1 MPTRGHTL
9 VVINPSS
16 GAIESIKS
24 YDTYTT
30 ASALDSPLS
39 AVASGKNNMFVYC
52 GCKRINPNRQKHINR
67 MWFSMTDTWGSSRVT
82 HLFIGMKGLEKGNAY
97 EIIAKGS
104 DATKVLPHIILHL
117 E

>member
-39 AVASGKNNMFVYC
+39 AVASGKIICLFTAYASGLTRTARNTLIEC
-52 GCKRINPNRQKHINR
+52 GSANDRHLGKFSCYSSFYRYERIR
-67 MWFSMTDTWGSSRVT
+67 
-82 HLFIGMKGLEKGNAY
+82 KGQC
-97 EIIAKGS
+97 I
-104 DATKVLPHIILHL
+104 
-117 E
+117 